1 MPRTRSPKEQE
12 LILEY
17 AKRWRAL
24 HDTWQPPPKPL
35 PPAELMQAAERWHRE
50 RSKLRRAQEEA
61 ERWKQEAAC
70 RAHSDVSLDG
80 RLAEQ
85 RDPLTA
91 DCDDAHV
98 ASAPRRPRPMSKRMS
113 TVSRVIRERTRQ
125 EMTPSPRSSSAGA
138 ELSFQGCSEESHQD
152 EAEVDA
158 TPALVLEPDEDYEE
172 TSRRMST
179 GSVHSVH
186 EPTSPRSPAGARRI
200 RCALGVDRR
209 MLLVPRGA
217 SFEEVR
223 SRRSQRTARARR
235 SRARARARC
244 SHGARSAVDH
254 GQSRHPFVCRS
265 ESSRKPSSSSI
276 RRTCGCSV
284 QTLTRK
290 VPTR

>member
-91 DCDDAHV
+91 ECDDAHV

-138 ELSFQGCSEESHQD
+138 ELSFQGCSEEESHQD

-158 TPALVLEPDEDYEE
+158 TPALVLEPNEDCEE

-223 SRRSQRTARARR
+223 RRRARRTARARR
-235 SRARARARC
+235 SRAPLARAARTAHAAPSITARHAIPLSAGPRAREGQVRARC
-244 SHGARSAVDH
+244 AARAAAL
-254 GQSRHPFVCRS
+254 CR
-265 ESSRKPSSSSI
+265 P
-276 RRTCGCSV
+276 
-284 QTLTRK
+284 
-290 VPTR
+290 